1 MGVKAWLSESTE
13 VGAFGH
19 TVVKIVTSRTSVL
32 FLSAISTASNEQARC
47 RP

>member
-32 FLSAISTASNEQARC
+32 FLCHIHVFNYEQARC